1 MASNNDIDI
10 NDILYRRI
18 HPDNM
23 FWDKE
28 FNRPSRAAY
37 IDKNGLSVE
46 KLSYREE
53 IEVIDSFKRL
63 FGSSIRCMVKI
74 SVKKCFDIQLYPV
87 NKPLPDNEFHAEI
100 HDSVNKKKLSNK
112 KASDLAKE
120 VKIVNIS

>member
-1 MASNNDIDI
+1 MESNDDIDI
-10 NDILYRRI
+10 NDTLYRRI

-28 FNRPSRAAY
+28 FDRPSRAAY

-46 KLSYREE
+46 RLSYREE

-63 FGSSIRCMVKI
+63 FGSSIRCVVKI
-74 SVKKCFDIQLYPV
+74 SVKKCFDIQLYLV

-100 HDSVNKKKLSNK
+100 HDSVDKKKLSNK
-112 KASDLAKE
+112 KARDLARE
-120 VKIVNIS
+120 VEIVNIS